1 MTGNDIL
8 KEAAFLMGFETPSEE
23 MNIIGPTVINFVLED
38 LDKEGIKDLEDE
50 ITLSNTLKAT
60 VVAGVSMLLSVAI
73 GDLRA
78 KESFSLIYNE
88 KRSKVKRANG
98 KITDSLPK
106 GEEL

>member
-1 MTGNDIL
+1 MTGKDIL

-23 MNIIGPTVINFVLED
+23 MNTIGLTVINFVLED
-38 LDKEGIKDLEDE
+38 LDKEGIKELEDE
-50 ITLSNTLKAT
+50 ITLSDTLKAT

-78 KESFSLIYNE
+78 KESFSVIYNE
-88 KRSKVKRANG
+88 KRSKVKRTKG
-98 KITDSLPK
+98 RVSDSLPK